1 MCGYQRRERS
11 GHVRWVESAG
21 RGRPSA
27 CKGRAA
33 SRNCDGYDHGDVGE
47 KRFAN
52 LFRPRNR
59 TRLRIPPVQQSLGR
73 RFAAMDAVGDAH
85 AVIGVARQFQAG
97 VLGNATFNLAN
108 PLQVP

>member
-21 RGRPSA
+21 RDRMSA

-33 SRNCDGYDHGDVGE
+33 SRDCDGYDGGHGCE

-52 LFRPRNR
+52 RFRPHDR
-59 TRLRIPPVQQSLGR
+59 TRLRLPPGQQSLGR

-85 AVIGVARQFQAG
+85 AAIRVAGQFQAG
-97 VLGNATFNLAN
+97 VLGDATFNLAN